1 MNRYPNRWLSAVF
14 FIILLHAAALRAQ
27 NISGVVNA
35 YYKVTAI
42 NTASSTLTLSSTAG
56 LSAGM
61 KVVIMQMKGATIDIT
76 NTATFGNITAIN
88 NAGNYEVNTICS
100 IASNDVLLK

>member
-1 MNRYPNRWLSAVF
+1 MNRYPTRWLTAVF
-14 FIILLHAAALRAQ
+14 LFILLHAAALHAQ
-27 NISGVVNA
+27 NISGVVNT

-42 NTASSTLTLSSTAG
+42 NAASSTLTLTSTAG
-56 LSAGM
+56 LSPGM

-100 IASNDVLLK
+100 I

>member
-1 MNRYPNRWLSAVF
+1 MNRYPTRWLTALLFV
-14 FIILLHAAALRAQ
+14 ILLKAEPLHAQ
-27 NISGVVNA
+27 NISGVVNS

-42 NTASSTLTLSSTAG
+42 NAATSTLTLSSTAG
-56 LSAGM
+56 LAPGM

-76 NTATFGNITAIN
+76 NTANFGNITGIN

-100 IASNDVLLK
+100 VV